1 MKAGKEHLLIVID
14 QLIRIRNESSRAIFS
29 ECGLPEITV
38 RQAGYLQA
46 IDREEDVTFSGL
58 AAITR
63 NSKPTVTEMINRF
76 ESMGCVY
83 RERCPYDGRVLY
95 IRLTEKGRRIARAEE
110 YAVSRLIERMM
121 ASLDDQD
128 TRLLIEILRKV
139 R

>member
-29 ECGLPEITV
+29 ECGLPDITV

-83 RERCPYDGRVLY
+83 RERCPYDGRVIY
-95 IRLTEKGRRIARAEE
+95 IRLTDKGRRIARVEE

-121 ASLDDQD
+121 ESLDDQD
-128 TRLLIEILRKV
+128 TRLLIEILKKV

>member
-29 ECGLPEITV
+29 ECGLPDITLK
-38 RQAGYLQA
+38 QAGYLQA
-46 IDREEDVTFSGL
+46 IDRQEDLTFSGL

-76 ESMGCVY
+76 ENMGCVY

-95 IRLTEKGRRIARAEE
+95 IRLTDKGRQIARAEE
-110 YAVSRLIERMM
+110 YAVSRLIERMLE
-121 ASLDDQD
+121 SLDDDD